1 MPSLVQKRIELNRI
15 TRDLKEWILN
25 MHGSHKR
32 RKRQM
37 PKLAKLQ
44 DRYLK
49 LKQAVT
55 WEDFFKCLVGQ
66 MGRADIH
73 MSASNVPTHRTDVVH
88 PS

>member
-1 MPSLVQKRIELNRI
+1 MPTLVQKRIELNRI
-15 TRDLKEWILN
+15 RKDLTAWSIN

-49 LKQAVT
+49 LKQVLT
-55 WEDFFKCLVGQ
+55 WEDFFKRVVGTMGIGNFFLV
-66 MGRADIH
+66 D
-73 MSASNVPTHRTDVVH
+73 NDLETNRTDVVR